1 MERLESAPILR
12 TRLVAAALTLALA
25 AFPASGALIDISP
38 TPLASSSSGVVKPN
52 ISFVLDAS
60 GSMAWSHAPDESQ
73 PFFNSVGYKSSQCNS
88 IYYRP
93 DIAYVPAK
101 HSDGTDFPN
110 SSFTAAWTDGIAQT
124 GSVNLAT
131 SFTAFTAT
139 TGASPSGTAPS
150 PLDTAQPAYYYT
162 YTGSAPQNYQDP
174 TSTFYRECMIPTTA
188 ALYSI
193 ITISSANNVK
203 WSSVTVGATTIASNS
218 GSTTSSITTIASQ
231 IASKINSSGTFTA
244 TVANNVVWIF
254 APNSTSLN
262 VTPVVNKSA
271 GSLNYTAT
279 ALVKVPFQK
288 VVVSTTS
295 GPGGTDETQNFA
307 NWYSYYRTRILMMKS
322 GAGRAFASIGSTYRV
337 GFFNIQTTPSAAAT
351 TNYLP
356 ISDFD
361 QTQKD
366 TWYTK
371 FYAQS
376 PNSGTPLRVA
386 LSKAGRNYAGKLGA
400 DPVQYSCQQNFL
412 ILTTDG
418 YWNNDTNYPVDVN
431 GNTLSTSQ
439 DSNASAT
446 PRPQYDGGLTT
457 KTLADAA
464 AYYYNTDLR
473 NSSLGNCTGALGS
486 DVCNDNVPV
495 SGTDNKATQHMTT
508 FTLGLGTNGQLQF
521 SSDYLTGGSAD
532 FNAIVSGTK
541 DWPIPTG
548 DTLTT
553 IDDLWHAAVNGHGE
567 YFSAKNPD
575 LLVSGLRTALA
586 GVSTREASGAA
597 AATSNLEPVAGD
609 NFAFVANYRTVKW
622 DGDVQARTIDLVTGS
637 ISSTAVWSGQSTID
651 ASVGTTTDTRTIFT
665 FLNGAKTNFDAAS
678 LATQLTTAQM
688 NQYFSPTSAPLL
700 SQATGWS
707 STQTAAA
714 TTATLVNYLRGENGF
729 EERGSNA
736 VQLYRFREHVLGDII
751 NGKPVYVKTPPFNYT
766 ENNYQ
771 AFKSG
776 ITRNGAVYV
785 AANDGML
792 HAFDATSGTE
802 LWAYIPSFVLPNL
815 KALAD
820 DNYSNAHQ
828 FYVDGSPTVS
838 DVWSGTAW
846 RTVLVGGL
854 NAGGKGYYAL
864 DVTNPAT
871 PKVLWEFSDAN
882 LGLTFGNPIIG
893 KLADQSW
900 VVVFSSGYNNGDG
913 VGRLYVVNAN
923 TGALRFTISTGVG
936 TSSSPSGLGRISA
949 WVDDG
954 LDDNTMQRVYGGDM
968 LGNLW
973 RFDINNSIA
982 PSGVDA
988 FKMAFFESGGVPQ
1001 PVTTKPELGLIK
1013 TTPMVFVGT
1022 GRYLGA
1028 SDVGAPPQPQQSFY
1042 ALRDDLDATPL
1053 GDVHATGS
1061 CLVKQTLTVIDQN
1074 TRSTSQQPVDL
1085 GTNCGW
1091 FLDFSPGSF
1100 AGDGERVNVDPKL
1113 QLGVLA
1119 VATNIPEDSVCTV
1132 GGSSFLYFFDYTTGQ
1147 FVSTMTGQVAGQ
1159 RIGNSIAVGTNT
1171 YRLPDGRV
1179 VTTVTTS
1186 DDKHP
1191 VFGNPDNPLAGSI
1204 GKRVLWRE
1212 LLN

>member
-1 MERLESAPILR
+1 MERLESAPIPR
-12 TRLVAAALTLALA
+12 TRLIAAALMLAVA
-25 AFPASGALIDISP
+25 AFPAAGALIDISP

-88 IYYRP
+88 IFYRP

-124 GSVNLAT
+124 GSVDLST
-131 SFTAFTAT
+131 SFTAFTSV
-139 TGASPSGTAPS
+139 TGADPNGNSPS

-162 YTGSAPQNYQDP
+162 YSGSATQAYQDT
-174 TSTFYRECMIPTTA
+174 TSQFYRECMIPTTA
-188 ALYSI
+188 VLYSI
-193 ITISSANNVK
+193 ITITSANNTK
-203 WSSVTVGATTIASNS
+203 WSSVTVSGTTIASNS
-218 GSTTSSITTIASQ
+218 GSTTSNINTIASQ
-231 IASKINSSGTFTA
+231 IASKINSNGTYSA

-254 APNSTSLN
+254 AKNSTPLN
-262 VTPVVNKSA
+262 VTPVVNKSS

-288 VVVSTTS
+288 VIVSATS
-295 GPGGTDETQNFA
+295 GTGGTDERQNFA

-322 GAGRAFASIGSTYRV
+322 GAGRAFASIGPTYRV
-337 GFFNIQTTPSAAAT
+337 GFFNIQTTPSASAT

-356 ISDFD
+356 ISDYD

-371 FYAQS
+371 LYAQS
-376 PNSGTPLRVA
+376 PNQGTPLRVA
-386 LSKAGRNYAGKLGA
+386 LSKAGRNFAGKLGA

-418 YWNNDTNYPVDVN
+418 YWNNDSNYPVDVN
-431 GNTLSTSQ
+431 GSTLTASQ
-439 DSNASAT
+439 DSNIGTT

-457 KTLADAA
+457 KTLADGA

-486 DVCNDNVPV
+486 DVCLDNVPV
-495 SGTDNKATQHMTT
+495 SGNDNKATQHMTT
-508 FTLGLGTNGQLQF
+508 FTLGLGTNGTLQY

-532 FNAIVSGTK
+532 FNAILSGSK
-541 DWPIPTG
+541 DWPVPTG

-553 IDDLWHAAVNGHGE
+553 IDDLWHAAVNGHGK

-575 LLVSGLRTALA
+575 LLVSGLRDALA

-622 DGDVQARTIDLVTGS
+622 DGDVQARTIDLVTGA
-637 ISSTAVWSGQSTID
+637 ISTTAVWSGQQTID
-651 ASVGTTTDTRTIFT
+651 ASVTTTTDSRTIFT
-665 FLNGAKTNFDAAS
+665 FLGGAKTNFDLAS
-678 LATQLTTAQM
+678 LSTKLSTAQI
-688 NQYFSPTSAPLL
+688 NAYFSPTTAPMLTQ
-700 SQATGWS
+700 STGWS
-707 STQTAAA
+707 TAQSTAA
-714 TTATLVNYLRGENGF
+714 TTDTLIKYLRGQTGF

-736 VQLYRFREHVLGDII
+736 VQLYRLREHVLGDII
-751 NGKPVYVKTPPFNYT
+751 NGKPVYVKTPPFNYS

-771 AFKSG
+771 SFKTGLS
-776 ITRNGAVYV
+776 RNGAVYV

-792 HAFDATSGTE
+792 HAFDATTGTE

-820 DNYSNAHQ
+820 DNYANAHQ

-838 DVWSGTAW
+838 DVWSGSAW
-846 RTVLVGGL
+846 RTILVGGL

-864 DVTNPAT
+864 DVTNPSA
-871 PKVLWEFSDAN
+871 PKVLWEFTDAN

-893 KLADQSW
+893 KLADQTW
-900 VVVFSSGYNNGDG
+900 VVAFTSGYNNADG
-913 VGRLYVVNAN
+913 VGRLYVVDAN
-923 TGALRFTISTGVG
+923 TGVLKFTISTGVG
-936 TSSSPSGLGRISA
+936 SSTSPSGLARISA

-954 LDDNTMQRVYGGDM
+954 LDDNTIQRIYGGDV

-973 RFDINNSIA
+973 RFDVNDTIA
-982 PSGVDA
+982 PSGKDA
-988 FKMAFFESGGVPQ
+988 FQLAFFQVAGAPQ

-1013 TTPMVFVGT
+1013 TVPMVFVGT

-1028 SDVGAPPQPQQSFY
+1028 SDVGSPPLQQQSFY
-1042 ALRDDLDATPL
+1042 ALRDDLNATSL
-1053 GDVHATGS
+1053 GDVHSATT

-1085 GTNCGW
+1085 GAKCGW
-1091 FLDFSPGSF
+1091 YLDFSPGTF

-1119 VATNIPEDSVCTV
+1119 VATNIPEQSVCTV